1 MPGRHSDGAKLYL
14 AISTDGATRRRRWVF
29 LFRWQGRLREMGLGS
44 AATVS
49 LAQAREL
56 ADRWRAELAAGR
68 NPLDTREVERRSTQ
82 SGQTFREIALDLHA
96 AKSPAWRNA
105 KVRRQWMA
113 PLERYAARLMPLPV
127 DQIRTEDVLKMS

>member
-1 MPGRHSDGAKLYL
+1 MARPGVGVGSSSSG
-14 AISTDGATRRRRWVF
+14 
-29 LFRWQGRLREMGLGS
+29 GRAGYEKWGLEALRLCRS
-44 AATVS
+44 HK
-49 LAQAREL
+49 AREL

-105 KVRRQWMA
+105 KVRKQWMA